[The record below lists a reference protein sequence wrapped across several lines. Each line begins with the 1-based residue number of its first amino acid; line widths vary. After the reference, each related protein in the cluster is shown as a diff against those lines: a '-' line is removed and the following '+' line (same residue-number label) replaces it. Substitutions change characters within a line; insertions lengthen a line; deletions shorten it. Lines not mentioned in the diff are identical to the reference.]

1 MTMTLTIL
9 YGFACSGACFVG
21 FGHFQFHHFGRG
33 ASEVCRVHST
43 SLQSDSDRGLRLIH
57 AFSPVDHFTK
67 DMEYLDGLMPP
78 TAVIV

>member
-1 MTMTLTIL
+1 MSCAFYII
-9 YGFACSGACFVG
+9 A
-21 FGHFQFHHFGRG
+21 
-33 ASEVCRVHST
+33 
-43 SLQSDSDRGLRLIH
+43 IH